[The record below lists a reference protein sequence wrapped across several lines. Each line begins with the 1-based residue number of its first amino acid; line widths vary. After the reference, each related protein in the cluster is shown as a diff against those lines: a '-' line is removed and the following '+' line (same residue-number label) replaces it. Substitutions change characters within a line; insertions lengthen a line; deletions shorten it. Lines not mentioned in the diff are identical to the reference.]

1 MVARNAGRR
10 AGPVSVAVV
19 LDPVRPDLA
28 GASVAGIVPALLAQ
42 PRLDWLPP
50 IAREAPQVVLLVLD
64 GLGWNAVRDRPADLP
79 TIAAMAG
86 GPITTVVP
94 STTATA
100 LTSITTG
107 LPPSRHGLVGYR
119 FLVGGS
125 VLNVLRWEARDAKR
139 PPDPFDVQRH
149 APFLGREVP
158 VVTRGEFRTS
168 GFTQAHLRGV
178 PFVGWYTTATL
189 VEHCRRLALEK
200 NPLVYAYY
208 PGVDTVAHEFGL
220 HDAYYARE
228 LAFVDALVRDL
239 LDALPSD
246 TVLLVTSDHG
256 QVHLER
262 EDWLDIT
269 ALNGY
274 VEVMAGDGRFRS
286 LYAHQGGGRDLAAA
300 ARDFVGDK
308 AWVFTRRELLDDG
321 WLGSGA
327 TGTIPG
333 RIGDVT
339 LAARAP
345 VAFADPALPH
355 ERKLRSSH
363 GSMTADEM
371 YVPLVAAWGRNG

>member
-1 MVARNAGRR
+1 VA
-10 AGPVSVAVV
+10 AVV
-19 LDPVRPDLA
+19 DPVRPDLD
-28 GASVAGIVPALLAQ
+28 GASVAGIIPALLAQ
-42 PRLDWLPP
+42 PRLDWLPA
-50 IAREAPQVVLLVLD
+50 IAREAPHVVLLVLD

-79 TIAAMAG
+79 TIAAMTG

-119 FLVGGS
+119 FLFDGS

-139 PPDPFDVQRH
+139 TPDPFDVQRH

-178 PFVGWYTTATL
+178 PFVGWYATSTL
-189 VEHCRRLALEK
+189 VEHCRRRALAK
-200 NPLVYAYY
+200 TPLVYAYY

-220 HDAYYARE
+220 HDEYYTRE
-228 LAFVDALVRDL
+228 LMFVDALVRGL
-239 LDALPSD
+239 LDALPTD

-262 EDWLDIT
+262 EDWIDIDQ
-269 ALNGY
+269 LKDR

-286 LYAHQGGGRDLAAA
+286 LYAPRGGGRDLAAA
-300 ARDFVGDK
+300 ARDLVGDN
-308 AWVFTRRELLDDG
+308 AWVFTRRELLEDG

-327 TGTIPG
+327 AGTIPG

-345 VAFADPALPH
+345 VAFVDPALPH

-363 GSMTADEM
+363 GSLTPDEM
-371 YVPLVAAWGRNG
+371 FVPLVAGWGRHG

>member
-1 MVARNAGRR
+1 VA
-10 AGPVSVAVV
+10 AVV
-19 LDPVRPDLA
+19 DPVRPDLG
-28 GASVAGIVPALLAQ
+28 GASVAGIVPALLAH
-42 PRLDWLPP
+42 PRHNWLPA
-50 IAREAPQVVLLVLD
+50 IVREAPRVVLLVLD
-64 GLGWNAVRDRPADLP
+64 GLGWNAVRDRPGDLP
-79 TIAAMAG
+79 TIASMTG

-125 VLNVLRWEARDAKR
+125 VLNVLRWEARDAKQ

-158 VVTRGEFRTS
+158 VVTRGEFRSS

-178 PFVGWYTTATL
+178 PFVGWYTIATL
-189 VEHCRRLALEK
+189 IEHCRRLALAQT
-200 NPLVYAYY
+200 PLVYAYY

-220 HDAYYARE
+220 HDEYYTNE
-228 LAFVDALVRDL
+228 LRFVDVLVRDL

-262 EDWLDIT
+262 DDWLDISD
-269 ALNGY
+269 LNGR

-286 LYAHQGGGRDLAAA
+286 LYAPRGGGRDLAEA
-300 ARDFVGDK
+300 ARDLVGDK
-308 AWVFTRRELLDDG
+308 AWVLTRRELLDDG
-321 WLGSGA
+321 WIGDGA

-333 RIGDVT
+333 RLGDVT

-345 VAFADPALPH
+345 VAFVDPALPH
-355 ERKLRSSH
+355 ERKLRSGH
-363 GSMTADEM
+363 GSLTADEM
-371 YVPLVAAWGRNG
+371 LVPLVAGPGRGD